1 MKYCIIEKNRV
12 DGQQMWIWLCL
23 AVALAAIFIAAWDAW
38 MRPDYQPTT
47 ITLSDAGTT
56 AVQDTCPEW
65 QQKKELADR
74 IVAIRPMDRLEALSI
89 SAMIVDNADRYG
101 IPARLVFSIAAVESA
116 FDPRAY
122 RKGDSGIMQVNQ
134 SWWAD
139 TLKAKGIIRDASD
152 LFTVE
157 KGVQAGCFILSELLK
172 DRPVRHAVTAYNG
185 LGKQN
190 GYADRV
196 FKVMGSI

>member
-1 MKYCIIEKNRV
+1 MTYRIITKQEL
-12 DGQQMWIWLCL
+12 DAQQVFIWFCF
-23 AVALAAIFIAAWDAW
+23 AVALAAIFIAAWDVW

-47 ITLSDAGTT
+47 ITLSDSGTA

-89 SAMIVDNADRYG
+89 SAMIVDNADLYG
-101 IPARLVFSIAAVESA
+101 IPARLVFAVAAVESA

-122 RKGDSGIMQVNQ
+122 LNGDSGIMQVNQ
-134 SWWAD
+134 AWWAD
-139 TLKAKGIIRDASD
+139 TLKARGIIRDNAD

-157 KGVQAGCFILSELLK
+157 KGVQVGCFILSELLK
-172 DRPVRHAVTAYNG
+172 GRPVRHAVTAYNG